1 MSSYNLLLASD
12 RNYMCYC
19 FVTCQSV
26 IDAIHYESKEDVAN
40 NRDKIIFNILVDETV
55 DQTELNQK
63 CESFIA
69 RNTSCVDISF
79 NIKTASNEPLKN
91 APTLNGS
98 LLTYYRIFLD
108 NLFDDDINLCL
119 YLDCDV
125 IVRKDIRPLFNE
137 TDMAGFVLG
146 AVPDFCAEEDSQQ
159 IGLMRVPE
167 RNKKVPA
174 LTIPLTNYFNA
185 GVILFNINEY
195 RNKNISKKCM
205 ELLVNY
211 SPNHHDQD
219 LLNITVPASLRK
231 VLEPKWNTH
240 LYMGLLSYNSKS
252 SDYSLLA
259 TRNATSPRRQTVSTT
274 LSPDV
279 FINEINDP
287 CIFHYIYMKPWD
299 NLKFSFTNLPS
310 TSTMSLRIKEWFDTA
325 EKVIEFSNELSKAKY
340 SPLYTHSYEICAFN
354 ERINNLQ
361 IEISKQR
368 SRRKKDRKILLL
380 TIVLLFIIQLV
391 LLLCLTQ

>member
-1 MSSYNLLLASD
+1 MREREREREREN
-12 RNYMCYC
+12 
-19 FVTCQSV
+19 
-26 IDAIHYESKEDVAN
+26 VAN

-55 DQTELNQK
+55 DQIELNQK

-146 AVPDFCAEEDSQQ
+146 VVPDFCAEEDSHQNGT
-159 IGLMRVPE
+159 ISVP
-167 RNKKVPA
+167 KKNHNVA
-174 LTIPLTNYFNA
+174 DLAIPISNYFNA
-185 GVILFNINEY
+185 GVMLINLHEY
-195 RNKNISKKCM
+195 RDQNISKKCLS
-205 ELLVNY
+205 LLKDY
-211 SPNHHDQD
+211 SPSRHDQD
-219 LLNITVPASLRK
+219 LLNIVVTEQLRK
-231 VLEPKWNTH
+231 VLEPKWNAH

-252 SDYSLLA
+252 SNFSLLA
-259 TRNATSPRRQTVSTT
+259 TRNIDAPRKQAISMT
-274 LSPDV
+274 LSPNN
-279 FINEINDP
+279 FMEQINDP

-299 NLKFSFTNLPS
+299 NLRFFFTNLPS
-310 TSTMSLRIKEWFDTA
+310 TNSINFRIKEWFDTA
-325 EKVIEFSNELSKAKY
+325 EKVVEFSKDLSVAKY
-340 SPLYTHSYEICAFN
+340 SPLYTHSYEICSLN
-354 ERINNLQ
+354 EKINNLQ
-361 IEISKQR
+361 LEISHQKR
-368 SRRKKDRKILLL
+368 LRKIDRRRERNKILL
-380 TIVLLFIIQLV
+380 IIFALFAIQLIIS
-391 LLLCLTQ
+391 LALSK